1 MTEWIHGLT
10 VEKGYLGILRNV
22 ELKVDKSLSDF
33 EVSKNLLEAGIFNAN
48 WNEEESYTEEFRVIE
63 DFLFKNGLTKD
74 TIRMNLGQFSYTYH
88 FNHMSQIKS
97 DPRQADLFLFIYKEL
112 GIATLLINF
121 KLNHLSTD
129 EIILFRKA
137 CEQDD
142 GITIEKQ
149 NIMSGHEGVGFDA
162 FQEILSKKIVKALI
176 DKRKLQDNLFN
187 RLKNF
192 KIFSSND
199 PTAFEKFYEN
209 LVKVNSS
216 IIEIR
221 SISEFSRDRIIDSEF
236 FETYSQA
243 VYGII
248 TTDEGWRYVPKNI
261 VESVLNPRWGTRD
274 FVSAI
279 PFSYGM
285 LLFNLK
291 DSDVHQQ
298 YLAFQN
304 EYRQFNTRYLNYFNF
319 DYSIAGL
326 DHGILFTVEKAN
338 ALRILANK
346 NMKSDYFS
354 KNYSASRIIKNRKK
368 MIETINFMAEKN
380 IDEID
385 KLENLVYQKYYIDQ
399 YAQRVKERLEL
410 AENDTII
417 QYEIRTNRLMLLL
430 TIIGL
435 FMAVSSQWE
444 TIVGLWR

>member
-1 MTEWIHGLT
+1 MTELIHGLT

-22 ELKVDKSLSDF
+22 ELKVDKSLSDSQ
-33 EVSKNLLEAGIFNAN
+33 VSKNLLEAGIFNAN

-63 DFLFKNGLTKD
+63 DFLFKNGMTKD
-74 TIRMNLGQFSYTYH
+74 TIRMNLGQFSYTYN
-88 FNHMSQIKS
+88 FNYMSQIKS
-97 DPRQADLFLFIYKEL
+97 DPSQADVFLFIYKEL

-121 KLNHLSTD
+121 KLNHLNAD
-129 EIILFRKA
+129 EIILLRKA

-142 GITIEKQ
+142 SLTIEKQ
-149 NIMSGHEGVGFDA
+149 NIMSGYEGVGFDA

-176 DKRKLQDNLFN
+176 DKRKLQDNFSN
-187 RLKNF
+187 RLNNF
-192 KIFSSND
+192 KFFSSND
-199 PTAFEKFYEN
+199 PNAFEKFYLN
-209 LVKVNSS
+209 LVKVNST

-221 SISEFSRDRIIDSEF
+221 NISEFSHDRIIDSEF

-243 VYGII
+243 FYGII

-274 FVSAI
+274 FVTAI

-291 DSDVHQQ
+291 DSDVHQK
-298 YLAFQN
+298 YLVFQN
-304 EYRQFNTRYLNYFNF
+304 EYRQFNTQHLNYFNF

-326 DHGILFTVEKAN
+326 DHGILFTIEKAN

-385 KLENLVYQKYYIDQ
+385 KLENLVYEKYYIDQ

-435 FMAVSSQWE
+435 FMAISSQWE
-444 TIVGLWR
+444 IIVKLWR